1 MGRLGKKIESF
12 FFILRHSDFF
22 LPSFFKTLS
31 ILSVFFFFEEM
42 DILLLDLMVYN
53 KIHFKMKITSHKPLR
68 NINIL
73 SISKFS

>member
-1 MGRLGKKIESF
+1 MGRLGKKNRKF
-12 FFILRHSDFF
+12 FCILRHSDFFF

-31 ILSVFFFFEEM
+31 ILSGFYFEEM
-42 DILLLDLMVYN
+42 VILLLDLMVY
-53 KIHFKMKITSHKPLR
+53 ITKSTSTSQPLR